1 MSLLLFFI
9 LAAPP
14 DAETLRQAH
23 LDARLGTRITG
34 DSIVPFE
41 AKTIDGQTLQFGKLP
56 HLTRIV
62 AFLEP
67 LASKAGLERLGWWQK
82 NQKVFTQA
90 GIDVVLV
97 ASDAPDQG
105 LDLQGMRVIADHN
118 GFLAATFGVLQR
130 RAHGWGAAALAF
142 LIDDTGVIRRVED
155 VAAATQQGQRL
166 LTAGKILRRQLLE
179 VHGQ

>member
-1 MSLLLFFI
+1 MSLLLFFV
-9 LAAPP
+9 LAGPP
-14 DAETLRQAH
+14 DAETVRQAH

-34 DSIVPFE
+34 DSIVPFQ
-41 AKTIDGQTLQFGKLP
+41 ALTIDGRTLVFSKLP
-56 HLTRIV
+56 HLTRVV

-67 LASKAGLERLGWWQK
+67 LASEAGLQRLGWWQK
-82 NQKVFTQA
+82 NQEVFANA

-97 ASDAPDQG
+97 ASDAPEQG
-105 LDLQGMRVIADHN
+105 LEINGMHVIADQK

-142 LIDDTGVIRRVED
+142 LVDDTGVIRRVED
-155 VAAATQQGQRL
+155 VAPAPNQGQRL
-166 LTAGKILRRQLLE
+166 LEAGKILRRQLLE